1 MEPLYSVKTTLTEE
15 EFVRFNRF
23 VAHSNKKSSAIIIVG
38 GLLIL
43 AFAINQFIKGSDVPL
58 SVGMLAGMLLFIW
71 MYTIGI
77 DFTAKRYYR
86 QYVVKEG
93 GSEQTILFFDD
104 HYEQSTSNAN
114 ANIAY
119 KQLTAIH
126 FTKTNIYLMRSPR
139 VGVVLPLASCPD
151 GLPEFLQDIKQ
162 KNKL

>member
-23 VAHSNKKSSAIIIVG
+23 VAHSNKKNMAIIIVC

-43 AFAINQFIKGSDVPL
+43 AYAINDFVTGSNVPRAVGFL
-58 SVGMLAGMLLFIW
+58 VGMLVCVWLF
-71 MYTIGI
+71 TFGVGR
-77 DFTAKRYYR
+77 TAKKYYR
-86 QYVVKEG
+86 QYVAKE

-114 ANIAY
+114 ANTTY

-139 VGVVLPLASCPD
+139 VGVVLPLASCPQ
-151 GLPEFLQDIKQ
+151 GLPEFLQDIKKQ
-162 KNKL
+162 NNL